1 MEDGSEVGLYGAGVP
16 DTAKVG
22 PQPETIAGCVK
33 VWDLKELKD
42 VVIPDGVEKI
52 GNHWFWGSDVERVTI
67 PASAREIG
75 AETFCYCMKLTKI
88 TFAENS

>member
-1 MEDGSEVGLYGAGVP
+1 M
-16 DTAKVG
+16 
-22 PQPETIAGCVK
+22 K

-42 VVIPDGVEKI
+42 VAIPNGVEKI

-75 AETFCYCMKLTKI
+75 AQAFCDCMKLKKI